1 MNLNWIVD
9 NQRLTKTEVQGF
21 NARKLLGEIFPGWRC
36 CCAPFP
42 TVAPPFLKRGRAQP
56 PFRRRRAFSD
66 VLPSGGERAGR
77 GWRAES
83 LRDSRMCSRIGKRP
97 LQGRL
102 GGGLS
107 PGGGLFPASSV
118 PNRLRCGAISSR
130 PPPHAAKHA
139 DATASSQKPSQNREE
154 LALAPVV
161 PLWHHAAM
169 MNETRTQFSF
179 TR

>member
-130 PPPHAAKHA
+130 PPP
-139 DATASSQKPSQNREE
+139 TRRS
-154 LALAPVV
+154 
-161 PLWHHAAM
+161 
-169 MNETRTQFSF
+169 TRTPQRRAKNRHKTGKNWRLPLSCPFGIMQP
-179 TR
+179 